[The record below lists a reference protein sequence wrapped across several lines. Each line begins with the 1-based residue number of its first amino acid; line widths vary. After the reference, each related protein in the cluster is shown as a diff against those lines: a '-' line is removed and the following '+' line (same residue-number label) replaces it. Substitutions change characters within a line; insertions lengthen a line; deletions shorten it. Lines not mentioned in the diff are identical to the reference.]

1 MNSPLPEPRDVG
13 PIAGG
18 HLRASDADRDQVTQV
33 LGTAFAEGRIT
44 ADEHAERLD
53 QVLQARTFDELI
65 PITRDLIPDAPISA
79 TPAART
85 VPSGQSSLI
94 DTSRQSEPDRLVAIF
109 GGASRNGPYRMRRTT
124 SALAAFGGVELDLTD
139 AVFEAP
145 EVELSVFTFCGG
157 IEVKVPEGVA
167 VRDQTMGILGG
178 ADIQRTSAE
187 ADGPVIILKGV
198 NMLGGTSVYGPKK
211 KKSKKKGR

>member
-1 MNSPLPEPRDVG
+1 MNSPVPEPRDVG

-18 HLRASDADRDQVTQV
+18 HLRASDADRDQVSQV

-44 ADEHAERLD
+44 AEEHGERLD
-53 QVLQARTFDELI
+53 EVMRARTFDELI
-65 PITRDLIPDAPISA
+65 PITRDLIPDAAISA
-79 TPAART
+79 TPATRT
-85 VPSGQSSLI
+85 GDSPLV
-94 DTSRQSEPDRLVAIF
+94 DTSKQSEPDRLVAIF
-109 GGASRNGPYRMRRTT
+109 GGASRTGPYRVRRTT

-139 AVFEAP
+139 AVFEAA

-157 IEVKVPEGVA
+157 IEIKVPEGVV

-178 ADIQRTSAE
+178 AEIQRTSSNP
-187 ADGPVIILKGV
+187 DGPVIILKGV

-211 KKSKKKGR
+211 KSKKKDNG

>member
-1 MNSPLPEPRDVG
+1 MTSPLPEPRDVG

-18 HLRASDADRDQVTQV
+18 HLRASDADRDQVSQV

-44 ADEHAERLD
+44 AEEHGDRLD
-53 QVLQARTFDELI
+53 EVMRARTFDELI

-79 TPAART
+79 TPATTRT
-85 VPSGQSSLI
+85 GDSSLI
-94 DTSRQSEPDRLVAIF
+94 DTSKKSEPDRLVAIF
-109 GGASRNGPYRMRRTT
+109 GGASRTGPYRMRRTT

-139 AVFEAP
+139 AVFEAA
-145 EVELSVFTFCGG
+145 EVELSVVTFCGG
-157 IEVKVPEGVA
+157 IEVKVPEGVV

-178 ADIQRTSAE
+178 AEIQRTSSDP
-187 ADGPVIILKGV
+187 DGPVIILKGV

-211 KKSKKKGR
+211 KKSKKKGHE